1 MAGKIKITVNG
12 LPEQIPEGS
21 TVAEVIEMLGEADME
36 LITEMNGRF
45 VHFGDYSRITV
56 SEGDVLEF
64 IYPAFGG

>member
-1 MAGKIKITVNG
+1 MAGKINITVNG

-45 VHFGDYSRITV
+45 IRVSEYSRITV
-56 SEGDVLEF
+56 SEGDILEF